1 MSRISHKNLTTGL
14 PVAKTLIKYN
24 SNNLQKTMEKEPI
37 DLEFSEQK
45 DRPEM
50 MKMLFTFDDQVY
62 KKKTEKILL
71 WLTSL
76 KITKQADDKIFPK
89 K

>member
-1 MSRISHKNLTTGL
+1 MSTGRS
-14 PVAKTLIKYN
+14 VAKTLIKYN
-24 SNNLQKTMEKEPI
+24 SNSMEENDEEEKEPI
-37 DLEFSEQK
+37 DLEFTKQK
-45 DRPEM
+45 ADPDM
-50 MKMLFTFDDQVY
+50 IKMLLTLNNQVY

-71 WLTSL
+71 WLNSL